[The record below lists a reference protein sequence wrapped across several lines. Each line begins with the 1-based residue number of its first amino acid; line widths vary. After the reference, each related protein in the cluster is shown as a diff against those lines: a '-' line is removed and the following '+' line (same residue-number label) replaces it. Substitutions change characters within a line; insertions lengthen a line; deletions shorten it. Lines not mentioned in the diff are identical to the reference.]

1 MKKIFIIFLMVAFI
15 CYHQGVYA
23 QQNNNAKYKNIEFEY
38 DKENVYVS
46 IYFNLQDYYVELGDS
61 LTLTPLIRAN
71 SNALALPN
79 VVLIGQGQ
87 QGFYLLNRSLADV
100 GSYRFPKTPGQKNEL
115 YQTKV
120 SYEPWMN
127 SSRLDMKIDLNQIG
141 GFPLY
146 SYAEALKNGINAK
159 VSKVQTPLPTVRQEF
174 IGSAPSS
181 TNEIFSNPADPS
193 RESATFD
200 LRLSGKKSFIVANQ
214 EEVDKIKALI
224 DWAMTNENVTLIGVY
239 ITAYTSVDGIYMD
252 NDELTKEQSLAFK
265 RTLQAGNSYPD
276 QLFFTEFKGEDWPGL
291 TELVKQSNMPYQQE
305 VLNIINNTGIF
316 TGRELKLM
324 QLAQGNPY
332 RYMRDNLF
340 PQQWRIECRV
350 VYRNK

>member
-1 MKKIFIIFLMVAFI
+1 MKKIFIVFLMVTFI
-15 CYHQGVYA
+15 CYHQEANA
-23 QQNNNAKYKNIEFEY
+23 QQSNKYKNIEFEY

-46 IYFNLQDYYVELGDS
+46 IYLNLQDYYVELGDS

-71 SNALALPN
+71 SNALELPN
-79 VVLIGQGQ
+79 VVLIGQGL
-87 QGFYLLNRSLADV
+87 QGFYLFNRSLIDARL
-100 GSYRFPKTPGQKNEL
+100 YRLPQASGQKNEL
-115 YQTKV
+115 YRTKV
-120 SYEPWMN
+120 PYEPWMN

-159 VSKVQTPLPTVRQEF
+159 VPKVQMPLPTARQEF
-174 IGSAPSS
+174 TSTPSP
-181 TNEIFSNPADPS
+181 TENIFSNRADPS
-193 RESATFD
+193 QVSATFD
-200 LRLSGKKSFIVANQ
+200 LRLAGKKPFVVANQ

-224 DWAMTNENVTLIGVY
+224 DWVMTNENVSLTGVY
-239 ITAYTSVDGIYMD
+239 ITSYTSVDGIYMD

-265 RTLQAGNSYPD
+265 RALQAGNNYPEP
-276 QLFFTEFKGEDWPGL
+276 LFFTEFKGEDWPGL

-350 VYRNK
+350 VYRRNK